1 MAERL
6 QKWLAAR
13 GLGSRREIEG
23 WIDAGRLTV
32 DGRVATL
39 GIKVEGTETV
49 CLDGQPVA
57 GQSAER
63 PQTLLMNKAAGMICS
78 RSDPGGRP
86 TVFDEL
92 PPLKSQRWISV
103 GRLDLQTSGL
113 LLFTTD
119 GELAARLMHPSAGLE
134 REYAVRVEGELD
146 AEQIRR
152 LRAGIEL
159 EDGPAAV
166 ARLESGGGEG
176 HNRWY
181 RLTLTEGRNRIVR
194 RLMEAVGTRVSRLI
208 RVRFGPLQLPRDLPR
223 GRHRLISG
231 ALVQRLYESAGL
243 RNAARVVPRTGQR
256 AARRRTG
263 RR

>member
-23 WIDAGRLTV
+23 WIEAGRLTV

-39 GIKVEGTETV
+39 GVKVEGTETV
-49 CLDGQPVA
+49 CLDGLPVA
-57 GQSAER
+57 GAPAER
-63 PQTLLMNKAAGMICS
+63 PQTLLMNKAPGVICS

-92 PPLKSQRWISV
+92 PRLKGQRWISV
-103 GRLDLQTSGL
+103 GRLDLQTGGL

-146 AEQIRR
+146 AAQIAR
-152 LRAGIEL
+152 LRAGVDL

-166 ARLESGGGEG
+166 ARIESGGGEG

-181 RLTLTEGRNRIVR
+181 RVTLTEGRNRIVR

-208 RVRFGPLQLPRDLPR
+208 RVRYGPVQLPRDLPR
-223 GRHRLISG
+223 GRQRLISG

-243 RNAARVVPRTGQR
+243 RNAARTMPRKGQR
-256 AARRRTG
+256 AAGRRRS

>member
-23 WIDAGRLTV
+23 WIEAGRLTV
-32 DGRVATL
+32 NGRVATL
-39 GIKVEGTETV
+39 GVKVEGSETV

-57 GQSAER
+57 GQSVDR
-63 PQTLLMNKAAGMICS
+63 PQTLIMNKAAGVICS

-92 PPLKSQRWISV
+92 PRLKGQRWISV

-134 REYAVRVEGELD
+134 REYAVRVAGELD

-152 LRAGIEL
+152 LRAGVDL
-159 EDGPAAV
+159 EDGLAAV
-166 ARLESGGGEG
+166 TRIESGGGEG

-181 RLTLTEGRNRIVR
+181 RVTLTEGRNRIVR

-208 RVRFGPLQLPRDLPR
+208 RVRYGPIQLPRDLAR

-231 ALVQRLYESAGL
+231 ALVRRLYESAGL
-243 RNAARVVPRTGQR
+243 RNAPRLAPRTGQH
-256 AARRRTG
+256 ATRRRSS